1 MRVAITVFKRYE
13 KKYLVTNEQYRA
25 LMDFLSQYMVFDKYC
40 VDEKVYGLL
49 NIYYDTPN
57 NLLIG
62 RSTDKPLYKEKLRL
76 RSYFPPKNEDST
88 VFFEIKKKYNGIV
101 TKRRV
106 VMRYGEALEF
116 TATGKAPRLAD
127 DSYMNV
133 QVAHEI
139 EQMFERYN
147 GLAPAVFISY
157 DRMAMFGKDDK
168 EFRLTFDKN
177 IKVRRNDPT
186 FEGGLD
192 GDEILPE
199 GKQLMEIKIP
209 NTMPLWMARY
219 LSENS
224 IFNSSF
230 SKYGKEYEY
239 RLKGK
244 EALSRIETED

>member
-1 MRVAITVFKRYE
+1 MPITVFKRYE
-13 KKYLVTNEQYRA
+13 KKYLVTDEQYRTI
-25 LMDFLSQYMVFDKYC
+25 MDFLSDYMVFDKYC

-49 NIYYDTPN
+49 NVYYDTPDN
-57 NLLIG
+57 ILIG

-88 VFFEIKKKYNGIV
+88 VFFEIKQKYKGIV

-106 VMRYGEALEF
+106 VMRYGEALEL
-116 TATGKAPRLAD
+116 TATGRAPHLAD
-127 DSYMNV
+127 DSYMNR
-133 QVAHEI
+133 QVAYEI
-139 EQMFERYN
+139 EQMFNRYK

-157 DRMAMFGKDDK
+157 DRMAMFGKEDK
-168 EFRLTFDKN
+168 EFRLTFDRN
-177 IKVRRNDPT
+177 IKVRRDNPT

-192 GDEILPE
+192 GNEILPV

-209 NTMPLWMARY
+209 NTMPLWMARF
-219 LSENS
+219 LSDNS

-239 RLKGK
+239 RLKGSD
-244 EALSRIETED
+244 ALARVESDDY